1 LFHEFGHGL
10 HGLLS
15 HVRYRSQSGTSVL
28 RDFVEFPSQIMEN
41 WVSAP
46 ETLRKYARHYQT
58 GEKLPEALI
67 DKLLAARNFNQ
78 GFATVEYTACAMLDL
93 ELHAR
98 ADDKPVDIAAFERDF
113 LTRVGM
119 PAEIGLRHRPT
130 HFQHLFDGAG
140 YAAGYYAYMWA
151 EVLEADG
158 YSAFTE
164 AGDVFDKGLAAKLKT
179 IFSAG
184 DTQAPMVLYREFRG
198 REPAIDALLAQRGL
212 DQ

>member
-15 HVRYRSQSGTSVL
+15 RVRYRSQSGTAVL
-28 RDFVEFPSQIMEN
+28 RDFVEFPSQIMEH
-41 WVSAP
+41 WAEAP
-46 ETLRKYARHYQT
+46 EILRDYARHYQT

-98 ADDKPVDIAAFERDF
+98 ADETPVDIAQFERDF
-113 LTRVGM
+113 LGKVGM

-151 EVLEADG
+151 EVLDADG
-158 YSAFTE
+158 FSAFTE
-164 AGDVFDKGLAAKLKT
+164 AGGVFDPVLAAKLKT
-179 IFSAG
+179 IYSAG
-184 DTQAPMVLYREFRG
+184 DTQDPMVLYRAFRG
-198 REPAIDALLAQRGL
+198 RDPAIDALLAQRGL
-212 DQ
+212 NQ

>member
-1 LFHEFGHGL
+1 
-10 HGLLS
+10 
-15 HVRYRSQSGTSVL
+15 VL
-28 RDFVEFPSQIMEN
+28 RDFVEFPSQIMEH
-41 WVSAP
+41 WVQAP
-46 ETLRKYARHYQT
+46 ETLRQYARHYQT
-58 GEKLPEALI
+58 GEPLPEVLLE
-67 DKLLAARNFNQ
+67 KLLAARNFNQ

-98 ADDKPVDIAAFERDF
+98 TDNEPVDIAKFERDF
-113 LTRVGM
+113 IARVGM

-164 AGDVFDKGLAAKLKT
+164 AGDVFDKGLAGKLKNV
-179 IFSAG
+179 FSAG
-184 DTQAPMVLYREFRG
+184 DTRDPMALYRAFRG
-198 REPAIDALLAQRGL
+198 REPAIDALLAQRDL
-212 DQ
+212 NR